1 MTDPVREGMCEGRR
15 SIHTKMLLHI
25 IIIEITSA
33 KCSERSTEALLPVLT
48 GNYDR
53 QTDQPTDGQ
62 TGL

>member
-15 SIHTKMLLHI
+15 SIITKMLLHMI
-25 IIIEITSA
+25 IFEITSA
-33 KCSERSTEALLPVLT
+33 KCSERSTGALLPVLT